1 MNIIIIIFN
10 SFLVVHYLA
19 ILIHDNVVEYPFLTH
34 INPILLLQY
43 WDLIDLIDSLIH
55 SEIWSSFRN
64 NLISILKN
72 Y

>member
-43 WDLIDLIDSLIH
+43 
-55 SEIWSSFRN
+55 
-64 NLISILKN
+64 
-72 Y
+72 